1 MKLLELHLAGF
12 GRLVDRTFTF
22 APGLNLV
29 YGPNEAGKSTL
40 QRAIMALL
48 FGFFDEGRISQE
60 HRAVLAANKP
70 WDPKASFAGRLIYAL
85 DDGHRFQVKRTFD
98 PRLQTRLASLPDNT
112 DVGGQ
117 FRNASDGRLLFA
129 EMHLGMSRP
138 VFDNVCSVRQAELA
152 ALESSAVD
160 AINATIMRLS
170 ASGSSDTTTDDAL
183 AALEK
188 ALRDDIGSP
197 RAWTKPLAQTTQRTA
212 DLEKQRSAA
221 QRERDDLLTQI
232 GALRQAEDESKRLNA
247 GRQKL
252 SYLQALAERDTL
264 QQQKATVQEA
274 AQAVDLRAAEV
285 ARWAQWAEFPVHL
298 RDDVLLLDSQRKRL
312 QDEYRRI
319 ERRAVEA
326 EQALQPLRTEVA
338 AVETHIAEL
347 ADAKHIPDDQLPA
360 VRELATQWQRAAE
373 SKTRARERF
382 QNAETAFSEAN
393 SRRTQ
398 QQAEIQP
405 IISLGRSGL
414 AKLQQQLTNSRQRV
428 AQAEVNL
435 QKAQTRWGT
444 TGMSEAQFLE
454 LEHKAHDIRS
464 GARPAPP
471 PHRGCNPFSSGE
483 QLPVRAPT
491 ELVLYDQIKP
501 IHDEVSLWQVKFADA
516 KQELTKDEAD
526 GLRLLGPTLTTPLD
540 EASFERLGARLDD
553 QLQAQAVANQ
563 HKSTVDDALVQLKV
577 TEQTCNA
584 ATDAL
589 RVRLA
594 ELGFAAPDL
603 NQTLAAFVQ
612 QCERKQRLVQEEAT
626 LERLHLRAQSL
637 QREEEE
643 RQRQANSLQET
654 ETQLQGLL
662 LKAGIERSQSTL
674 ADGLS
679 TFHERVEDHT
689 RWVKAVA
696 THGEATRHYRGL
708 VEVQQ
713 RAGIDTRLA
722 EIGVS
727 IADLKSRYPEWVML
741 KPERSA
747 QEYAALQTRAEQA
760 HADAYDRH
768 RRLKDANESASASL
782 THPAEIDEGIA
793 ALRAEI
799 KHLEWY
805 RDALK
810 LAYDELAGAK
820 QEYQQQFAPRL
831 ERLMSEGLTRISDSR
846 YTEAT
851 VDPSTL
857 AVSLKAPERQELV
870 SVANLSTG
878 TRDLVYLMLRVA
890 VARLLSRSAE
900 TLPLMLDDPLVQFD
914 RGRQER
920 TLKFLS
926 QLAADT
932 QVFLFTKDEWTK
944 EWFEQNLSQSA
955 IHAVHQ
961 LR

>member
-1 MKLLELHLAGF
+1 MKLLELHLTGF

-70 WDPKASFAGRLIYAL
+70 WDAKASFAGRLIYAL

-98 PRLQTRLASLPDNT
+98 PRSQTWLASLPDNT

-117 FRNASDGRLLFA
+117 FRSASDGRLFFA
-129 EMHLGMSRP
+129 EIHLGMSRP

-160 AINATIMRLS
+160 TITATIMRLS
-170 ASGSSDTTTDDAL
+170 ASGSSDTTTDNAL
-183 AALEK
+183 AALERV
-188 ALRDDIGSP
+188 LRDDIGGP
-197 RAWTKPLAQTTQRTA
+197 RARIRPLAQITQRLA

-247 GRQKL
+247 DRQKL
-252 SYLQALAERDTL
+252 LYLQALAERDTL
-264 QQQKATVQEA
+264 HQQKATVQEA
-274 AQAVDLRAAEV
+274 AKAVDLRAAEV

-298 RDDVLLLDSQRKRL
+298 RDDVLLLDNQRKRL
-312 QDEYRRI
+312 QDEFRRV
-319 ERRAVEA
+319 ERRGIEA
-326 EQALQPLRTEVA
+326 EQALQPLRTEVST
-338 AVETHIAEL
+338 VETRIAEL
-347 ADAKHIPDDQLPA
+347 IDAKHIPDDQLPA

-393 SRRTQ
+393 SRLTQ

-414 AKLQQQLTNSRQRV
+414 AKLQQQLANSRQRV

-435 QKAQTRWGT
+435 QQAQTRWGT
-444 TGMSEAQFLE
+444 TGMNEAQFLE

-471 PHRGCNPFSSGE
+471 PRRGCNLFSSSK
-483 QLPVRAPT
+483 QLPVQAPT

-501 IHDEVSLWQVKFADA
+501 IHDEVSRRQAEFADA
-516 KQELTKDEAD
+516 KQELTKGEAD
-526 GLRLLGPTLTTPLD
+526 GLRLFGPTLTTYLD

-553 QLQAQAVANQ
+553 QLQAQAVVNQ
-563 HKSTVDDALVQLKV
+563 HKSTVDDASVQLKV
-577 TEQTCNA
+577 AEQTCNA

-594 ELGFAAPDL
+594 ELDFTAPDL
-603 NQTLAAFVQ
+603 DQTLAAFVQ

-643 RQRQANSLQET
+643 RQRQATTIQET

-662 LKAGIERSQSTL
+662 LKARIGCSQSDL

-679 TFHERVEDHT
+679 TFHERVEDHA

-696 THGEATRHYRGL
+696 AHGEATRHYRGL
-708 VEVQQ
+708 IEAQQ

-727 IADLKSRYPEWVML
+727 IADLKSRYPEWAML

-747 QEYAALQTRAEQA
+747 QEYVALQTRAEQA

-768 RRLKDANESASASL
+768 RRLKDAIESASASL
-782 THPAEIDEGIA
+782 RHPAEIDEGIA
-793 ALRAEI
+793 ALRAEL

-878 TRDLVYLMLRVA
+878 TRDLVYLMLRIA
-890 VARLLSRSAE
+890 IARLLSRSTE
-900 TLPLMLDDPLVQFD
+900 TLPLMMDDPLVQFD

-920 TLKFLS
+920 ALQYLS
-926 QLAADT
+926 QLAVDT

-944 EWFEQNLSQSA
+944 DWFRQSLGSSTM
-955 IHAVHQ
+955 HRTH
-961 LR
+961 LLG